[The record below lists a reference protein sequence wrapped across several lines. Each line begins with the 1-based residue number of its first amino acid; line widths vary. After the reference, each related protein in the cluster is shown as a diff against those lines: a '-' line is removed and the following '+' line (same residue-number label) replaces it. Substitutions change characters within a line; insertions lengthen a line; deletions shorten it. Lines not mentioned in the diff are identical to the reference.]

1 MAEKKI
7 SGYPKVLI
15 VGRMA
20 VQERDLRA
28 WGSLI
33 YLIKYAALF
42 TCPAS

>member
-20 VQERDLRA
+20 VQERD
-28 WGSLI
+28 
-33 YLIKYAALF
+33 F
-42 TCPAS
+42 TPRGNLLYPN